1 MEVLIQSPRHI
12 VYKVVVLSDKHYSG
26 YHGHQFYYIQ
36 SHEIQ
41 ENIDEI

>member
-1 MEVLIQSPRHI
+1 MLHAKFQDHRTTVSRAWRPFGLCDLNH
-12 VYKVVVLSDKHYSG
+12 
-26 YHGHQFYYIQ
+26 FYYIQ